1 MKLQHRA
8 GAGAGTGA
16 RAGTGAGV
24 KIRGKVEPELEP
36 KINGF
41 DSATLEK
48 TDPSNKHPGAEE
60 GPEVNILSLRYSLTL
75 IPLAPVCII
84 YDTHSRWWTLG
95 VAGDV
100 LSL

>member
-1 MKLQHRA
+1 MQHRA

-75 IPLAPVCII
+75 IPMLLFVSYMIHTMVHTWSGRGFHL
-84 YDTHSRWWTLG
+84 YRN
-95 VAGDV
+95 
-100 LSL
+100 